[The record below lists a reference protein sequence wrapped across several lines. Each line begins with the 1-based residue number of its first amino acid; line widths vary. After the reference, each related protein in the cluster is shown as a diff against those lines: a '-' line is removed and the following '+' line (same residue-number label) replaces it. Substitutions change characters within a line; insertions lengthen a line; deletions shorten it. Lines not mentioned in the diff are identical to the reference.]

1 MYTKILVPLDGSR
14 TADQV
19 LPYARFFAKK
29 LNARVELLLVFETL
43 HARYNGLVAAERK
56 IIIDH
61 LTEVA
66 DSFPEALT
74 VDCIADAGDPAEVIV
89 QRAAAGDETL
99 VAIATHGRSGVQR
112 WLLGSVADKV
122 LHLTPNHLLL
132 VRAIKEMKAAEEVS
146 LKRVFVALDGSLLAE
161 KILPRVVE
169 LAKHMHLEVVLVRVW
184 SLPSTASLGSEGYGM
199 PNFEHLTEEITQEAK
214 RYLEGKV
221 RQLKKEGLESAS
233 SVLLEGN
240 AAQEIINFAKQTP
253 ESLPVICTHGR
264 SGLNRLVLG
273 SVADR
278 VVRYSGSPVL
288 VIPPL

>member
-1 MYTKILVPLDGSR
+1 MYTKILVPLDGSP

-19 LPYARFFAKK
+19 LPYARFFAEK

-56 IIIDH
+56 LVLDH

-66 DSFPEALT
+66 DSFPGALT
-74 VDCIADAGDPAEVIV
+74 VDCVADAGDPAGVIV
-89 QRAAAGDETL
+89 HRAAAGNETL
-99 VAIATHGRSGVQR
+99 VAMATHGRSGAQR

-122 LHLTPNHLLL
+122 LHLTPNHLFL

-146 LKRVFVALDGSLLAE
+146 LKRVLVALDGSLLAE

-169 LAKHMHLEVVLVRVW
+169 LAKQMHWEVVLVRVW

-199 PNFEHLTEEITQEAK
+199 PNCEHLAEEITQEAK
-214 RYLEGKV
+214 GYLEEKV
-221 RQLKKEGLESAS
+221 RQLKKEGMESAS

-240 AAQEIINFAKQTP
+240 AAQEIVNIAKQTP
-253 ESLPVICTHGR
+253 ESLAVMCTHGR

-273 SVADR
+273 SVTDR
-278 VVRYSGSPVL
+278 VVRDSGGPVL